1 MVRMLAA
8 IALSLSV
15 QTDAFRL
22 SQQALSS
29 ELSSDQHSNAQ
40 PTCAC
45 SETGIVDG
53 VNTRKPGCAQHFGQR
68 FGYICYVE
76 NGESCGGARLSS
88 RTGVYWRN
96 CRAEHLSDEAK
107 QFMQEAMGQ
116 LDVENL
122 RTTIGIARQR
132 GVDAE
137 TIAVAEARV
146 EQQIEMVAARDEL
159 MESLQAFD
167 ATRLR
172 TALERSEELELDEY
186 LSDDVME
193 QAVARFE
200 FLQRRTDS
208 EEALRNAIRDTN
220 LPDLQVKLRTAQTN
234 HVSRE
239 AIQLAQARVGV
250 LQGLMSEAVAELN
263 AAMLTRDAGRIT
275 EAKNSAQTLHAI
287 DGAVVHQVDERLYHL
302 TRMEDATDAL
312 RPAIGGLSLHDL
324 QPKLEAARGLDAY
337 PDVLREGDA
346 RVAELTQM
354 NREALQAVE
363 RATVGHNAAAL
374 MGAIAEAETLD
385 TAGDH
390 PGVIS
395 RARARLETLSHK
407 DVARASLEAAT
418 RTVDLEGIEARLEN
432 AVDLGVDASVL
443 SAARHRISEIAQ
455 MRVDARAALE
465 RAIGG
470 DDLDVLTTALSEA
483 RRLSST
489 DGGLTGRANDRI
501 AALTRR
507 REAKNALLAA
517 TEGRDRPNLESKITT
532 ARSLGVDEATLHQA
546 STRSRELEHLMH
558 SAERHLRRDIEGDD
572 YEALSESMEEA
583 ASFNGAV
590 TEAQMEQA
598 RARLAGLEEIY
609 RRTQA
614 LREAFETT
622 SMGHIQNMLRQCR
635 EVGCKHDVLEEGEAA
650 AGRLRNRM
658 AHAEGSMIWLTNN
671 ADNAGQANE
680 LREVIAE
687 VRLLNA
693 AAGFRIEAAENK
705 LRELER

>member
-29 ELSSDQHSNAQ
+29 DLLSESNAQ
-40 PTCAC
+40 ATCAC

-53 VNTRKPGCAQHFGQR
+53 VNTHKPGCAQHFGQR

-107 QFMQEAMGQ
+107 QFLQQAMDS

-146 EQQIEMVAARDEL
+146 EQQIQMVAARDEL
-159 MESLQAFD
+159 MESLRAFD
-167 ATRLR
+167 ASRLR
-172 TALERSEELELDEY
+172 TALETSEELELDEY

-193 QAVARFE
+193 QAVERFE

-208 EEALRNAIRDTN
+208 EEALRNAVRETN
-220 LPDLQVKLRTAQTN
+220 LQDLQVKLRTAQEN

-239 AIQLAQARVGV
+239 AIQLGQARVQV

-263 AAMLTRDAGRIT
+263 AAMLTRNAGRIT

-302 TRMEDATDAL
+302 TRMEAATDAL

-324 QPKLEAARGLDAY
+324 QPKLDSARQLDAY

-346 RVAELTQM
+346 RVAELTRM

-374 MGAIAEAETLD
+374 MSAIAEAETLD

-390 PGVIS
+390 PDVIS

-407 DVARASLEAAT
+407 DIARASLETAI

-443 SAARHRISEIAQ
+443 SLARQRISEIAQ
-455 MRVDARAALE
+455 MRVDARATLE
-465 RAIGG
+465 SAIRG
-470 DDLDVLTTALSEA
+470 DDLDGLTTALSEA

-507 REAKNALLAA
+507 KEAKDALLAA
-517 TEGRDRPNLESKITT
+517 TEGRDRPHLESSITV
-532 ARSLGVDEATLHQA
+532 ARNLGVDEPTLHQA
-546 STRSRELEHLMH
+546 SSRSRELEHLMH

-609 RRTQA
+609 RRSQD

-622 SMGHIQNMLRQCR
+622 SMGHIQNMLRRCR

-658 AHAEGSMIWLTNN
+658 AHAEGTMIWLTQNGEPGN
-671 ADNAGQANE
+671 AVQAQE
-680 LREVIAE
+680 MRDIIAE

-693 AAGFRIEAAENK
+693 AAHFRIEAAENK